1 MISDTPKATKVVC
14 NKHPAT
20 KPRTVNR
27 PAFFPLYKVLDKTK
41 ILSGPGDNAIKKL
54 AIVKDKYNFQFLNFY
69 TKVTILIFIIYLHKN
84 IYSHEIFLLI
94 TICFNFFTH

>member
-27 PAFFPLYKVLDKTK
+27 PAFFPLYKVLDKTT

-54 AIVKDKYNFQFLNFY
+54 ATVKENIISNF
-69 TKVTILIFIIYLHKN
+69 LIFIQK
-84 IYSHEIFLLI
+84 
-94 TICFNFFTH
+94 